1 MNVTFDKTDELNG
14 RITIAVE
21 KADYAENVEKGLKDF
36 RKKANMP
43 GFRPGQ
49 VPMGLLKKRF
59 GAEIKAE
66 QVDKLLR
73 EKLYA
78 YIRENNLNILGEP
91 LPNEDQQQS
100 IDFETQDD
108 FSFVFDVALAPEI
121 KAKLTKKD
129 KVNFYTIDVDDE
141 MVDKQV
147 QMYASRGGQY
157 VKVDQYEPKD
167 MVKGLLV
174 ELDKKGNPVEGGV
187 QVEGAVMLPDY
198 MKNKTEKAKFDGA
211 KVNDVLTFNPSKA
224 YGGSE
229 TELASLLHLK
239 KEEVADKKGNFSFQ
253 VEEITRYEAAAIDQA
268 LFDKVLGEGKVKN
281 EKEFRAAIK
290 DMLAAQLV
298 NESEFKFMQDLRAHL
313 MKRVGKVEFPD
324 AMLKRIMR
332 LNNPDKDEKF
342 VEDNYEKSLEELT
355 WQLIKE
361 QLTEQ
366 FEVKLT
372 QEDVQEA
379 AKAVTKMQFAQ
390 YGMMDVPDEVLTN
403 YANEMLKNK
412 QQADGLVT
420 RAIENKIAA
429 AAKEAV
435 KLEEKTVSLDEFNKM
450 FEKK

>member
-1 MNVTFDKTDELNG
+1 M
-14 RITIAVE
+14 
-21 KADYAENVEKGLKDF
+21 
-36 RKKANMP
+36 
-43 GFRPGQ
+43 
-49 VPMGLLKKRF
+49 
-59 GAEIKAE
+59 
-66 QVDKLLR
+66 
-73 EKLYA
+73 
-78 YIRENNLNILGEP
+78 
-91 LPNEDQQQS
+91 
-100 IDFETQDD
+100 
-108 FSFVFDVALAPEI
+108 
-121 KAKLTKKD
+121 
-129 KVNFYTIDVDDE
+129 
-141 MVDKQV
+141 
-147 QMYASRGGQY
+147 
-157 VKVDQYEPKD
+157 
-167 MVKGLLV
+167 
-174 ELDKKGNPVEGGV
+174 
-187 QVEGAVMLPDY
+187 
-198 MKNKTEKAKFDGA
+198 
-211 KVNDVLTFNPSKA
+211 
-224 YGGSE
+224 
-229 TELASLLHLK
+229 HLK
-239 KEEVADKKGNFSFQ
+239 KEEVADKKGNFSLQ
-253 VEEITRYEAAAIDQA
+253 ISEITRYEAAAVDQK
-268 LFDKVLGEGKVKN
+268 LFDQVLGKGKVKN

-290 DMLAAQLV
+290 EMLAGQLV

-313 MKRVGKVEFPD
+313 TKRVGKVEYPD

-429 AAKEAV
+429 AAKDAV
-435 KLEEKTVSLDEFNKM
+435 KLEEKTVSLDEFNKL